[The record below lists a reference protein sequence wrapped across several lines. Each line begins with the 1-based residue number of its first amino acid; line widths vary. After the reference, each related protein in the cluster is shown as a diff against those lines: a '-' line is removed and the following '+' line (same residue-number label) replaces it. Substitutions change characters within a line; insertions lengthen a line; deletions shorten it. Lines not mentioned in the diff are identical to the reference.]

1 MEIGPNRPMSIIF
14 LHQKYVHDP
23 KVWPIMNTAV
33 TKRHQILANT
43 LLTRI
48 EPPNRGCFGRW
59 SLRLSVVSTILWGES
74 IRPILM
80 GRLGHELFRPW
91 VVSAGG
97 GGGGG
102 STLIFSAYV
111 SLDPAST
118 VYPIKISEQQAFPNK
133 YVIES

>member
-14 LHQKYVHDP
+14 LRQKYVHDP

-33 TKRHQILANT
+33 ANDIKSLANT
-43 LLTRI
+43 LLTQI
-48 EPPNRGCFGRW
+48 EPPNPGCFGCG
-59 SLRLSVVSTILWGES
+59 SLRLWVVSAKFWGEA

-80 GRLGHELFRPW
+80 VHFGREMFRPW

-102 STLIFSAYV
+102 GGVLSSFLHMLAWTQHLLF
-111 SLDPAST
+111 T
-118 VYPIKISEQQAFPNK
+118 Q
-133 YVIES
+133 